1 MIRKSSILLPA
12 LAAFLLA
19 ASLALAGPLDKPK
32 QDGLIGERPDGYI
45 GFVAGEIPVDVKKL
59 VDKTNQERRA
69 EYEKV
74 AKENGTSL
82 EAVQAIFGE
91 KLIGRQPPGTYVM
104 TADGKWVKK

>member
-1 MIRKSSILLPA
+1 MFRNSLFPLSM
-12 LAAFLLA
+12 LAAFLIA
-19 ASLALAGPLDKPK
+19 ASVALAGPLDKPK
-32 QDGLIGERPDGYI
+32 QEGLIGERPDGYI
-45 GFVAGEIPVDVKKL
+45 GFVADEVSADVKKL

-91 KLIGRQPPGTYVM
+91 KLIGRQPSGTYVM

>member
-19 ASLALAGPLDKPK
+19 ASLAFAGPLDKPK

-45 GFVAGEIPVDVKKL
+45 GFVADEVPADVKKL

>member
-1 MIRKSSILLPA
+1 MFRNSLFPLST
-12 LAAFLLA
+12 LAAFLIA
-19 ASLALAGPLDKPK
+19 ASVALAGPLDKPK
-32 QDGLIGERPDGYI
+32 QEGLIGERPDGYI
-45 GFVAGEIPVDVKKL
+45 GFVADEVSAEVKKL

-91 KLIGRQPPGTYVM
+91 KLIGRQPSGTYVM
-104 TADGKWVKK
+104 TSDGKWVKK